1 MIFTTDQQLVVDEL
15 FIGGIDRKSRSSID
29 QSNYYSDDMEIADV
43 RLNNYELFEAETM
56 RSKRARFL
64 IDEDASSSSSS
75 KVCAKSECFRP
86 LRITNDVNFTIEMK
100 MKPIYKRFLEVERPI
115 QNNLTLIFGFN
126 FTMARFNQPYHTQI
140 VLLRSHRSMLILNI
154 LLKRIELRLA
164 NRVRAWLDFN
174 ATQEMTTMFFTLI
187 SFKGK
192 TRLRINSQMVSLV
205 ITRNSI

>member
-15 FIGGIDRKSRSSID
+15 FIGGIDRKSRSTID

-64 IDEDASSSSSS
+64 IDEDASSSA
-75 KVCAKSECFRP
+75 KVCAKSECFRS

-100 MKPIYKRFLEVERPI
+100 MKPTYRRFLEVERPSV
-115 QNNLTLIFGFN
+115 QNNLTLVFGFN

-187 SFKGK
+187 SFKDK

-205 ITRNSI
+205 IRKSI

>member
-15 FIGGIDRKSRSSID
+15 FIGGIDRKSRSTID

-64 IDEDASSSSSS
+64 IDEDASSSA

-100 MKPIYKRFLEVERPI
+100 MKPVYRRFLEVDRPI
-115 QNNLTLIFGFN
+115 QNNLTLVFGFN

-140 VLLRSHRSMLILNI
+140 VLLRSHRSMLVLNI

-187 SFKGK
+187 SFKDK
-192 TRLRINSQMVSLV
+192 TRLRINTQMVSLV
-205 ITRNSI
+205 FIKKSI